1 MRDRKSD
8 RHRAIGAAK
17 MGRALTSSE
26 VVHHQDENKANNGS
40 ANLAVESRSSH
51 TTHHNK
57 TRPVA
62 RLKRMLQGKVK
73 AY

>member
-8 RHRAIGAAK
+8 KHRAIGAAK
-17 MGRALTSSE
+17 MGRPLTSSE

-40 ANLAVESRSSH
+40 TNLEVKSRSAH

-57 TRPVA
+57 TRPAA
-62 RLKRMLQGKVK
+62 RLTRMLQGKVK